1 MRGSPTGYVSGAPE
15 LEEHVPTELNVP
27 AACAVVVN
35 PSKVPDLD
43 DFRQT
48 VTDTLTK
55 AGWPA
60 PVWYETTPED
70 PGRGQATQA
79 LDEGAEVVFA
89 AGGDGTVMAC
99 ITALAGTDA
108 ALAILPAGTGNLLA
122 ANLGMSTDLAAGLG
136 TAIEGGLRRLD
147 VGRVEDA
154 CFAVMAGLGFD
165 AKMLD
170 STSETTKKR
179 IGWPAYIIGAAK
191 HLRDRSMRVTIT
203 IDGGRPMH
211 RRAKT
216 VLIANVGR
224 LQGGVRLLDAADPAD
239 GKLDVAVLSPRTLR
253 QWAAM
258 AWAVARRHDRVPALE
273 VFRGAKVSVR
283 SRRPEA
289 RQLDGDLI
297 DPGTRLDVEVLPK
310 ALWLCVPQPADH
322 PDLTNDADA
331 VAERAERL
339 MKSDQ

>member
-1 MRGSPTGYVSGAPE
+1 M
-15 LEEHVPTELNVP
+15 PTELNVP

-35 PSKVPDLD
+35 PAKVPDLD
-43 DFRQT
+43 GFRQT
-48 VTDTLTK
+48 VTETLAK

-79 LDEGAEVVFA
+79 IEEGAEVVFA

-99 ITALAGTDA
+99 ITALAGTDV

-122 ANLGMSTDLAAGLG
+122 ANLGLSTDLAAGLG

-147 VGRVEDA
+147 VGRCEDA

-191 HLRDRSMRVTIT
+191 HLRDRPMRVTVT
-203 IDGGRPMH
+203 IDGGRPLH

-224 LQGGVRLLDAADPAD
+224 LQGGVRLLEAADPAD

-273 VFRGAKVSVR
+273 VFRGARVTIE
-283 SRRPEA
+283 SRRTEQ

-297 DPGTRLDVEVLPK
+297 APGRRLEVEVLPK

-322 PDLTNDADA
+322 PDLANDADA
-331 VAERAERL
+331 VADRAKRL
-339 MKSDQ
+339 MKTGQ

>member
-1 MRGSPTGYVSGAPE
+1 M
-15 LEEHVPTELNVP
+15 PTELNVP

-35 PSKVPDLD
+35 PVKVPDLD
-43 DFRQT
+43 AFRET
-48 VTDTLTK
+48 VTQTLTR

-60 PVWYETTPED
+60 PVWHETTPED
-70 PGRGQATQA
+70 PGRGQAA
-79 LDEGAEVVFA
+79 RAIEDGAEVVFA

-99 ITALAGTDA
+99 ITALAGTDV

-122 ANLGMSTDLAAGLG
+122 ANLGLSTDLTAGLG
-136 TAIEGGLRRLD
+136 VAIEGGLRRLD
-147 VGRVEDA
+147 VGRTEDS

-170 STSETTKKR
+170 STSETTKAR
-179 IGWPAYIIGAAK
+179 IGWPAYIIGAVK
-191 HLRDRSMRVTIT
+191 HLGDRPMRVTIS
-203 IDGGRPMH
+203 IDGGTPFH

-224 LQGGVRLLDAADPAD
+224 LQGGVRLLEAADPAD
-239 GKLDVAVLSPRTLR
+239 GKLDVAVLSPRTLA

-258 AWAVARRHDRVPALE
+258 AWAVMRRRDRVPALE
-273 VFRGAKVSVR
+273 VFRGTRVSVTAR
-283 SRRPEA
+283 HTEP

-297 DPGTRLDVEVLPK
+297 APGRGLDVEVLPK

-331 VAERAERL
+331 AAERAKRL
-339 MKSDQ
+339 VKKA